1 MKTLFVLLSLIL
13 ITGVSSAQAQ
23 EPASATPAA
32 PPRLMAACE
41 SVIKGMGE
49 HSNWISKP
57 IQYSTTGAGGWI
69 GQKASFQPPV
79 PGMTA
84 QNAVAIDGQFA
95 MWSRAV
101 GVNYIN
107 YIYTAYEISN
117 APDHLIYF
125 RCKADSKSGAVIA
138 AIERAPAQA
147 SADE

>member
-69 GQKASFQPPV
+69 GKTTTFNPPV

-84 QNAVAIDGQFA
+84 KTVAAVDGQFT
-95 MWSRAV
+95 MWAHDSGA
-101 GVNYIN
+101 NYV
-107 YIYTAYEISN
+107 YTAYEVTN
-117 APDHLIYF
+117 AVDQLIYF
-125 RCKADSKSGAVIA
+125 RCKADPTTGAAIP

-147 SADE
+147 AADE

>member
-1 MKTLFVLLSLIL
+1 
-13 ITGVSSAQAQ
+13 
-23 EPASATPAA
+23 
-32 PPRLMAACE
+32 MAACE
-41 SVIKGMGE
+41 SVIKSMGE
-49 HSNWISKP
+49 HSNWISNP
-57 IQYSTTGAGGWI
+57 IRYSTTGAGGWI

-79 PGMTA
+79 PRMTA

-101 GVNYIN
+101 GVNYI
-107 YIYTAYEISN
+107 YTAYEVSN
-117 APDHLIYF
+117 APAHLIYF

>member
-1 MKTLFVLLSLIL
+1 MNTLFVLLSLI
-13 ITGVSSAQAQ
+13 TGVTSAQAQ
-23 EPASATPAA
+23 ELASAMPAS

-41 SVIKGMGE
+41 SLIKGMGE

-84 QNAVAIDGQFA
+84 KTVVSVDGQFA
-95 MWSRAV
+95 MWSRNS
-101 GVNYIN
+101 GVNYI
-107 YIYTAYEISN
+107 YTTYEVSN
-117 APDHLIYF
+117 APAHLIYF
-125 RCKADSKSGAVIA
+125 RCKASKSGAAIT

>member
-1 MKTLFVLLSLIL
+1 MKTLFVLLLLIV
-13 ITGVSSAQAQ
+13 GVSSAQAQ
-23 EPASATPAA
+23 EPATPAA

-41 SVIKGMGE
+41 SLIKGMGKQ
-49 HSNWISKP
+49 SNWIANP
-57 IQYSTTGAGGWI
+57 IEYSTTGAGGWI